1 MALVASLAFQVHQA
15 FLAFQGNQGS
25 VANRALVGFLDFLV
39 HQASQALVAHQDL
52 VEQQVLQ
59 ERQVHQEQTVYQI
72 TSSYTKHIQLINQ
85 GILVTVILFGI
96 IQPK

>member
-15 FLAFQGNQGS
+15 FLAFQDNQGS

-52 VEQQVLQ
+52 VASQAFPASQA
-59 ERQVHQEQTVYQI
+59 
-72 TSSYTKHIQLINQ
+72 
-85 GILVTVILFGI
+85 
-96 IQPK
+96 